1 MSGFLNIIIALFVSI
16 IGGIAF
22 VWLIFGLLLWIHPSV
37 INGLKADPV
46 WQFFLSIFFGI
57 IVSFFLFVFSYKKS
71 KKIFN
76 N

>member
-22 VWLIFGLLLWIHPSV
+22 VWLIFGLLLWIHPAV
-37 INGLKADPV
+37 INGLKDDPV